1 MFNHKINILPA
12 LLALMAAGTATA
24 QTEGEKEPAV
34 RLNGSIQSDVLIPQS
49 DSKIGTEDY
58 SEWGLTNTFA
68 ELNLTSKY
76 VDAGARL
83 EYLEHPLPGFE
94 PDYKGWGVPYIYVKG
109 HYKNVELTLGNYY

>member
-49 DSKIGTEDY
+49 DSKI
-58 SEWGLTNTFA
+58 
-68 ELNLTSKY
+68 
-76 VDAGARL
+76 
-83 EYLEHPLPGFE
+83 
-94 PDYKGWGVPYIYVKG
+94 
-109 HYKNVELTLGNYY
+109 